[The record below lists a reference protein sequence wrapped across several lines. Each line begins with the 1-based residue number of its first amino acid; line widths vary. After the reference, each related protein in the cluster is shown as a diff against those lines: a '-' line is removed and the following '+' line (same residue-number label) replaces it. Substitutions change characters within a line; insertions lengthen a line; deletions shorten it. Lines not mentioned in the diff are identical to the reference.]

1 MSLRDWYFCY
11 LIKELKKKEMEKT
24 FWRWKLNVNQDAKT
38 MRTQFSQTTIS
49 QRKYVKLHHII
60 LRYSVKSCIKRPI
73 FENPI
78 LGIKSDIKP
87 NTFSRIIVLFISSAR
102 TSKDD
107 PRMLKM
113 CIKLFHYLNDFF
125 PKIAVLT

>member
-78 LGIKSDIKP
+78 LDKNIEKNKMTFMSP
-87 NTFSRIIVLFISSAR
+87 NATCLQMHG
-102 TSKDD
+102 T
-107 PRMLKM
+107 LKM
-113 CIKLFHYLNDFF
+113 NVTRQRFSLLETLNFCWLD
-125 PKIAVLT
+125 VG